1 MTPEQRANLELS
13 STAFS
18 QLEQTLS
25 TADAKIIRD
34 YIFEHNEWGLGMET
48 LVDVILEQDIAIS
61 PDQKQAVLTAMSAMG
76 LQRSQ
81 EKIRVSKRLL

>member
-13 STAFS
+13 SFAFS

-25 TADAKIIRD
+25 TADAKIIRN

-48 LVDVILEQDIAIS
+48 LVDVILEQDIVIS
-61 PDQKQAVLTAMSAMG
+61 PEQKQAVMTAMSAMG

-81 EKIRVSKRLL
+81 GKIRVS

>member
-13 STAFS
+13 SFAFS
-18 QLEQTLS
+18 QLEETLS
-25 TADAKIIRD
+25 TADAKIIRN

-48 LVDVILEQDIAIS
+48 LVDVILEQDIVIS
-61 PDQKQAVLTAMSAMG
+61 QDQKQAVVTAMSVMG

-81 EKIRVSKRLL
+81 EKIRVS

>member
-1 MTPEQRANLELS
+1 MTPKQRANLELS
-13 STAFS
+13 SFAFS

-25 TADAKIIRD
+25 TADAEIIRD

-48 LVDVILEQDIAIS
+48 LVDFILDRDIVIS
-61 PDQKQAVLTAMSAMG
+61 SDQKHAVLAAMSAMG

-81 EKIRVSKRLL
+81 NKIRVA